1 MDCLIIGGG
10 VAGFQAAFSSRRDW
24 PEKSVTLIEAEG
36 EAGYYRTLLPPFMA
50 GQLGEEKL
58 FFWQPE
64 EDPLFH
70 VRLGE
75 RVLAVNPGRRR
86 VTLGNGEDLRYE
98 RLILA
103 PGGRPFLPEVC
114 AKQYCPGMFSV
125 RDLTTARKIKVWI
138 AEHRNVVVLGGGLV
152 GVKTAVY
159 LRLSGLEV
167 SLVEKEG
174 HLLPQALSPA
184 AAAPVEA
191 HLERMGIRLYLAS
204 TLNDI
209 DGEKGTLRS
218 VQAGEKRFPCN
229 TLLVAIGSSPDV
241 AFLQDSGLLE
251 NGELIVSHTLQTR
264 DQKIFAA
271 GDAVRISAGEGNK
284 VSPWIWPQA
293 VAQGKLA
300 GTNVYE
306 SVPRPLRVLTRPN
319 SMNLHGLSLAILGPP
334 VAGAERMCFAS
345 PSQGAYRELFL
356 SGGRV
361 VGGALIGDLSAAG
374 PLQTLMA
381 SGKEIGLGAADLL
394 RDGGKVL
401 SLPPGDGGA
410 RRRRAKYLLNWS

>member
-10 VAGFQAAFSSRRDW
+10 AAGFQAAFSCRRDW
-24 PEKSVTLIEAEG
+24 PEKSVTLIEAER

-50 GQLGEEKL
+50 GELEEEKL
-58 FFWQPE
+58 FFWQPG

-75 RVLAVNPGRRR
+75 RVQAVNLASR
-86 VTLGNGEDLRYE
+86 VVKLGNGEDLRYE

-103 PGGRPFLPEVC
+103 PGGQPFLPEVC
-114 AKQYCPGMFSV
+114 AKHSCPGMFSV

-138 AEHRNVVVLGGGLV
+138 AEHRNIVVLGGGLV

-167 SLVEKEG
+167 SLVEKED

-209 DGEKGTLRS
+209 EGEKGSLRS
-218 VQAGEKRFPCN
+218 VQAGEKRLPCN
-229 TLLVAIGSSPDV
+229 TLLVAIGSTPDV

-251 NGELIVSHTLQTR
+251 NGELIVSSTLQTR
-264 DQKIFAA
+264 DEKIFAA
-271 GDAVRISAGEGNK
+271 GDAVRISTGEENK

-300 GTNVYE
+300 GANVYE

-334 VAGAERMCFAS
+334 VEGAERLCLAS
-345 PSQGAYRELFL
+345 PSKGFYRELFL
-356 SGGRV
+356 AGGRI

-374 PLQTLMA
+374 SLQTLMA
-381 SGKEIGLGAADLL
+381 SGKEVGLGAADLL
-394 RDGGKVL
+394 RDGRRVL
-401 SLPPGDGGA
+401 SHPPGDGGA